1 LAGQDWFEKDFYAV
15 LGVPQDAS
23 ADEVKKAYRKLAR
36 QHHPDANAG
45 DTAAERRFK
54 EIGEAYAVLSDSEQ
68 RQQYDAVRA
77 MARGGARFSAGGP
90 NGAPG
95 GFEDLLGGL
104 FGATGGQRSG
114 ARFTTPGGANPNLE
128 DIFGMFGTGAGAGYP
143 GAGYPGPGFGG
154 ATRPRRGEDL
164 AAETTLTFR
173 QALEG
178 ALLSLRV
185 DDPLTGPRTV
195 TARVPA
201 GVRDEQKIRLRGKGH
216 PGEGGAENGDLVV
229 TVHVQSHPVFSLDGS
244 DVRVTVPV
252 TFGEAALGAE
262 IDVPTTEGTTVRVRV
277 PAGTPSGRT
286 LRVKGRGV
294 RGRQKTGD
302 LLVTVQITVPQRLD
316 KDAKAAVEAFAA
328 ATAGENPRTELLAR
342 AQRDAAGAGD
352 VR

>member
-1 LAGQDWFEKDFYAV
+1 
-15 LGVPQDAS
+15 
-23 ADEVKKAYRKLAR
+23 
-36 QHHPDANAG
+36 
-45 DTAAERRFK
+45 
-54 EIGEAYAVLSDSEQ
+54 
-68 RQQYDAVRA
+68 
-77 MARGGARFSAGGP
+77 
-90 NGAPG
+90 
-95 GFEDLLGGL
+95 
-104 FGATGGQRSG
+104 
-114 ARFTTPGGANPNLE
+114 
-128 DIFGMFGTGAGAGYP
+128 
-143 GAGYPGPGFGG
+143 
-154 ATRPRRGEDL
+154 
-164 AAETTLTFR
+164 
-173 QALEG
+173 
-178 ALLSLRV
+178 
-185 DDPLTGPRTV
+185 
-195 TARVPA
+195 VPA

-216 PGEGGAENGDLVV
+216 PGEAGAENGDLVV
-229 TVHVQSHPVFSLDGS
+229 TVHVQSHPLFSLDGS

-262 IDVPTTEGTTVRVRV
+262 IDVPTTDGTTVRVRV